1 MHGIIFSELRN
12 YTEATYGK
20 GTWDVLLTRAGLGN
34 KVYMPVREYP
44 DAEIVALVVTASTMT
59 GLSTTALLEDFGMF
73 LAPTLMKT
81 FGHLLQPQWKTIDVI
96 EHTERTVHA
105 VARVKNPGAK
115 PPELR
120 TQRRGKD
127 EVMLVY
133 TSPRKMCSLAI
144 GIAKGL
150 ARHFGENIAA
160 TENSCM
166 HKGAPSCEIIFR
178 KVRNTPNRSRDLQL
192 VNSRLR

>member
-12 YTEATYGK
+12 YVEATHGK
-20 GTWDVLLTRAGLGN
+20 GTWDVLLTKAGLGN

-44 DAEIVALVVTASTMT
+44 DAEIIGLVMTASMMT
-59 GLSTTALLEDFGMF
+59 GLSVAHLLEDFGGF
-73 LAPTLMKT
+73 IVPTLMKT
-81 FGHLLQPQWKTIDVI
+81 YGHLLQPQWKTIDVI
-96 EHTERTVHA
+96 ENTDRTVHA
-105 VARVKNPGAK
+105 VVRVKNSGAK

-120 TQRRGKD
+120 TLRRGKD

-150 ARHFGENIAA
+150 GKHFKENITA

-166 HKGAPSCEIIFR
+166 HKGAPSCEILFR
-178 KVRNTPNRSRDLQL
+178 NVRKTPPSQVGNVQLAQSR
-192 VNSRLR
+192 